1 MYKKYFKHISRTIM
15 MMITQAG
22 LLQQLGPG
30 DHGTVPA
37 RLARPTCP
45 GCPCCASGLLVLVKV
60 VVVMMIVMIMLMLM
74 LPCHDSLLPR
84 LWASAPS
91 VSATESNAGSFP
103 ALQKQN
109 REQRTLPKQN
119 RELRK
124 RLHRAQKTRY
134 MGGREYKSNKDERQ
148 RLMIQV

>member
-1 MYKKYFKHISRTIM
+1 M
-15 MMITQAG
+15 MMVTQAS

-60 VVVMMIVMIMLMLM
+60 MVVMMIVMMVVMLM

-109 REQRTLPKQN
+109 RE
-119 RELRK
+119 LRK

-134 MGGREYKSNKDERQ
+134 MGGREYQSNKDERQ

>member
-1 MYKKYFKHISRTIM
+1 M
-15 MMITQAG
+15 MMVTQAG
-22 LLQQLGPG
+22 FLQQLRPG

-37 RLARPTCP
+37 CLARPTCP
-45 GCPCCASGLLVLVKV
+45 GCPCCASGLIVVLVTV
-60 VVVMMIVMIMLMLM
+60 MVVMMIVMIMLMLM

-91 VSATESNAGSFP
+91 VRATESNAGSFP
-103 ALQKQN
+103 ALQKKN
-109 REQRTLPKQN
+109 REQRTLQKQN

-148 RLMIQV
+148 RLMIHV

>member
-1 MYKKYFKHISRTIM
+1 
-15 MMITQAG
+15 MI
-22 LLQQLGPG
+22 
-30 DHGTVPA
+30 V
-37 RLARPTCP
+37 
-45 GCPCCASGLLVLVKV
+45 VVVKV
-60 VVVMMIVMIMLMLM
+60 MVVMMIVMMVVMIMLMLM

-91 VSATESNAGSFP
+91 VSATESNAGSFR
-103 ALQKQN
+103 ALQNEN
-109 REQRTLPKQN
+109 REQRTLQKQN

-134 MGGREYKSNKDERQ
+134 MGGREYNLNKDERQ